1 MTGTKA
7 IMLAPILLGAA
18 AMALGGVAIT
28 GNAEA
33 AERMMKAPS
42 SGVKPPA
49 MKKPRLRIKKKL
61 PDCTPGFSPGTY
73 RDDPDHAKYYC
84 KTTGLLC
91 PAPYTVDKVE
101 YKSIGK
107 KRLYYTCRIN
117 VLNNSQSVNSPLCTT
132 YFQNSMSN
140 PQPGKHYFFFC
151 ISKPIACSSDTYN
164 AQSFY
169 TKVSGTVGMGRYDCK
184 SIY

>member
-1 MTGTKA
+1 MFATAT
-7 IMLAPILLGAA
+7 IGAA
-18 AMALGGVAIT
+18 AFALGAVAIT
-28 GNAEA
+28 GTAEA
-33 AERMMKAPS
+33 AERMRAPS

-49 MKKPRLRIKKKL
+49 MKTNPMLRIKKKR

-73 RDDPDHAKYYC
+73 RDDRDHAKYYC

-91 PAPYTVDKVE
+91 PAPYKVDKVE

-117 VLNNSQSVNSPLCTT
+117 VLNNSQSVTSKLCTT

-140 PQPGKHYFFFC
+140 PQPGKHYFFYC

-184 SIY
+184 SKY

>member
-1 MTGTKA
+1 MMTGTKA
-7 IMLAPILLGAA
+7 ILIASILLGAA
-18 AMALGGVAIT
+18 AMAPGVVAIT
-28 GNAEA
+28 GTTEA
-33 AERMMKAPS
+33 AGRMRAPS
-42 SGVKPPA
+42 SGIKPPA
-49 MKKPRLRIKKKL
+49 LKNPMLRIKKKR
-61 PDCTPGFSPGTY
+61 PDYTPGFSPGKY
-73 RDDPDHAKYYC
+73 RDDRDHAKYYC

-91 PAPYTVDKVE
+91 PAPYKVDKVE
-101 YKSIGK
+101 YKSIGE

-151 ISKPIACSSDTYN
+151 ISKPIACSSETYN